1 MAKRT
6 VEYEDTIGPFG
17 VKLKG
22 DTAGEVT
29 LIIYDKG
36 PTSRPSNLHIRLE
49 SSGEVEKLGVML
61 QNMAEDLA
69 REMAR

>member
-22 DTAGEVT
+22 GTAGEVT

-36 PTSRPSNLHIRLE
+36 PTSRPSNLHINPG
-49 SSGEVEKLGVML
+49 SASEVGDLGNML
-61 QNMAEDLA
+61 LSMAEDLESELN
-69 REMAR
+69 R

>member
-49 SSGEVEKLGVML
+49 SSGEVGGLGNML
-61 QNMAEDLA
+61 LSMAEDLESELN
-69 REMAR
+69 R